1 VQMMLIAIL
10 HGLLILV
17 GSLVWL
23 AELGPLPT

>member
-1 VQMMLIAIL
+1 MMLLAIL
-10 HGLLILV
+10 QGLLILV